1 MNNLIFSINA
11 TMPIFFVM
19 VIGYLL
25 HQIGWI
31 DDVFAAKMNKFVFL
45 VPLPVLLFL
54 QLAETDFRSVWDTK
68 FVLFCFGA
76 TLLSIVI
83 AFLISFILPSI
94 PERGE
99 FIQGAYRSS
108 AAILGMAY
116 IENIYGDATIG
127 PLMIIGAVPL
137 YNVMAVVIL
146 VLSSENSKGLDAETV
161 RRTLKNVI
169 TNPIIIGIFAGLLW
183 SLLNIPMPYLLSQT
197 MGNLSKTATPLGLLA
212 LGASID
218 PKKVSGEL
226 KPAVLATFI
235 KLVGLELLFLPLA
248 VHLGFRQEKLVAI
261 MIMLGS
267 PTTVTSFVMAKNMG
281 HEGTLSSNTV
291 VLATVLSAF
300 TLTAWVYITKSMGL
314 I

>member
-1 MNNLIFSINA
+1 MSNLVFSLNA

-19 VIGYLL
+19 VIGYVL

-31 DDVFAAKMNKFVFL
+31 DDVFAAKMNKFVFK
-45 VPLPVLLFL
+45 VPLPLLLFL
-54 QLAETDFRSVWDTK
+54 QLGTTDFRSVWDGK
-68 FVLFCFGA
+68 FVLFCFL
-76 TLLSIVI
+76 TTFLSIGI
-83 AFLISFILPSI
+83 AFLLSFLLKMQS
-94 PERGE
+94 ERGE

-146 VLSSENSKGLDAETV
+146 VLSNEENGGIDAKTMK
-161 RRTLKNVI
+161 RTLKNVV
-169 TNPIIIGIFAGLLW
+169 TNPIILGIFAGLFW
-183 SLLNIPMPYLLSQT
+183 SLLRLPMPHLLNQT
-197 MGNLSKTATPLGLLA
+197 LGQISRTATPLGLLA

-226 KPAVLATFI
+226 RPAILAGFV
-235 KLVGLELLFLPLA
+235 KLIGLEMLFLPLA
-248 VHLGFRQEKLVAI
+248 VHLQFRAEKLIAI
-261 MIMLGS
+261 MIMLGA

-291 VLATVLSAF
+291 VLTTILSAF
-300 TLTAWVYITKSMGL
+300 TLTFWVYIVKSRGL
-314 I
+314 L